1 MEAQNVTALTSP
13 AGNAGGRWNDA
24 LSDTIVS
31 PGSFNK
37 RHIFEPARTNKYSP
51 HATAKCCSN
60 KCHGLKANGCFFGC
74 KLWLS
79 KSSLNWDGTKWWGKL
94 RSKCQRD
101 CEAKRSQTSKPQ
113 YGGSSVFEESF
124 YNHFT
129 QEKEAGCKE
138 GCKLYH
144 TCMQKYE

>member
-1 MEAQNVTALTSP
+1 MA
-13 AGNAGGRWNDA
+13 
-24 LSDTIVS
+24 
-31 PGSFNK
+31 
-37 RHIFEPARTNKYSP
+37 
-51 HATAKCCSN
+51 
-60 KCHGLKANGCFFGC
+60 
-74 KLWLS
+74 
-79 KSSLNWDGTKWWGKL
+79 SSIAAAAVGDSG
-94 RSKCQRD
+94 D